1 MRKKFSHTGKLEVY
15 HALYNKWIPKSQ
27 HFSYLGMVTRSQL
40 AIMDFNSGSDLE
52 QAKTREGKDRHNVVF
67 SKVTQLWQAKPIKD
81 KKSRDF
87 LSKLIDRTLEVIK
100 EGEILDLPKLP
111 SNLPENIAPIPKPN
125 KGEVIKKQRSRF
137 L

>member
-1 MRKKFSHTGKLEVY
+1 
-15 HALYNKWIPKSQ
+15 
-27 HFSYLGMVTRSQL
+27 MVTRIQL

-52 QAKTREGKDRHNVVF
+52 QAKTREGKDRHVVF
-67 SKVTQLWQAKPIKD
+67 SNVTQLWQAKPIKE

-87 LSKLIDRTLEVIK
+87 LSKLIDRTLEAIK

-125 KGEVIKKQRSRF
+125 KGEVIEKQRSRF